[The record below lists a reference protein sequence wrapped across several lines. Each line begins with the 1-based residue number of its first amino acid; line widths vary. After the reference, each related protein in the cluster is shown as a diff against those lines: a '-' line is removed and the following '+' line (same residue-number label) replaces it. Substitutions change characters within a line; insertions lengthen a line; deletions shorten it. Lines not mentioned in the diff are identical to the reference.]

1 MAHRGETQQHTSR
14 SADTYCVSKPTRHR
28 GFVARSCP
36 EANYKWSPQARHDD
50 ETRTTC
56 VRAMSELFR
65 LGAPHTQAKHH
76 KTKQPKPRNKC
87 FQPND
92 KRTHVWLSQ
101 PSTTLCLL
109 RTACV
114 LLLLR
119 VFRWAP
125 MQGSR
130 SRGAS
135 SERRTQPPARGPRL
149 CGGGLVSRCSP
160 FVATFPPFFSDVRV
174 LFKKVTTRLLA
185 TYSLT
190 PVCLLFL
197 TPLVEIPHIK
207 TIAVSRERIEVAP
220 ASTRCPERAAW
231 P

>member
-125 MQGSR
+125 MQGSH

-135 SERRTQPPARGPRL
+135 SERRTQPPARGSVAVGWCPAVRL
-149 CGGGLVSRCSP
+149 LLLLS
-160 FVATFPPFFSDVRV
+160 PPFFQMSEFYLKRLQRV
-174 LFKKVTTRLLA
+174 YWLPIR
-185 TYSLT
+185 
-190 PVCLLFL
+190 
-197 TPLVEIPHIK
+197 
-207 TIAVSRERIEVAP
+207 
-220 ASTRCPERAAW
+220 
-231 P
+231 

>member
-1 MAHRGETQQHTSR
+1 VSASRRDIGGLLLGLVPKQTTNGRRKRGTTTRQER
-14 SADTYCVSKPTRHR
+14 PVSAPC
-28 GFVARSCP
+28 RSCF
-36 EANYKWSPQARHDD
+36 ASVRHI
-50 ETRTTC
+50 R
-56 VRAMSELFR
+56 
-65 LGAPHTQAKHH
+65 KHH

-160 FVATFPPFFSDVRV
+160 FVATLPPFFSDVRV